1 MFHISQRTG
10 QIVRVVRVFS
20 VPSLLKLQP
29 LCSANSRK
37 RSTGWPSARGRSQNQ
52 NRKPVP
58 LTRDARARAR

>member
-37 RSTGWPSARGRSQNQ
+37 RRTG
-52 NRKPVP
+52 
-58 LTRDARARAR
+58 